1 VVYVSELASV
11 ESRTIICRCEDMT
24 LEELR
29 RLLERGYTSL
39 DELKRVSRCGM
50 GPCQGKTCRELVV
63 AEIARH
69 LGTSGAEVRLPTF
82 RPPTRPTRIGVIAG
96 GDDHEE

>member
-1 VVYVSELASV
+1 VASV
-11 ESRTIICRCEDMT
+11 AEATTTGSRTIICRCEDVT
-24 LEELR
+24 LDDLR

-63 AEIARH
+63 AEIARY
-69 LGTSGAEVRLPTF
+69 LGKNAADVSLPTF
-82 RPPTRPTRIGVIAG
+82 RPPTKPVRLGVIAG
-96 GDDHEE
+96 EDVHEE